1 MALTADGFEAVG
13 ALVGSLGLRTIVL
26 QEGGY
31 AVDELGENAR
41 RWLHGIDRA

>member
-1 MALTADGFEAVG
+1 M
-13 ALVGSLGLRTIVL
+13 GLPSVVL

-41 RWLHGIDRA
+41 RWLHGVNALREGTAT

>member
-1 MALTADGFEAVG
+1 V
-13 ALVGSLGLRTIVL
+13 VL

-41 RWLHGIDRA
+41 RWLHGVAALASEGAPSGVA